1 MNNSHGEFHPGTFA
15 DSVEHFLF
23 EGKFGSL
30 KKIVWLLFLLACVYF
45 ALLSKDADDK
55 DAIKKVEPVDKFYLV
70 QEYVGRRALDTS
82 KPHRLSCIG
91 KVCTLFSEDKKVK
104 NFFSDKKC
112 LEKKEGEAGD
122 KVSEFSCSNSNTIRR
137 VMILSRD
144 EYLRFLL
151 TPKEEVRGK
160 LTT

>member
-23 EGKFGSL
+23 EGRLGWL
-30 KKIVWLLFLLACVYF
+30 KKLAWLLSLVICICFSF
-45 ALLSKDADDK
+45 FSKEVSAKESDK
-55 DAIKKVEPVDKFYLV
+55 KTNPFDSFYLV
-70 QEYVGRRALDTS
+70 QEYIGNKAIDIS
-82 KPHRLSCIG
+82 KPHRLSCLG

-122 KVSEFSCSNSNTIRR
+122 KVSEFSCSNSNTIKR
-137 VMILSRD
+137 VMILTRD

-151 TPKEEVRGK
+151 TPKEETRGK
-160 LTT
+160 LNT